1 MFVSV
6 SASSGTSQSNK
17 RRIIPRNLHV
27 VSLHAACGWG
37 EKRNAM
43 APLFA
48 LELRFSAT
56 QPVPSEHRARL
67 HRQGRISGNDA
78 HERPRAHASHTSHR
92 RDTGATP
99 VRVSRGEPVGSRTV
113 ENLVPEE
120 GLEPS
125 RSCEQRI
132 LSPSCLPFHHSGLSG
147 PLSLRTVRVSV
158 GHSGIRY
165 DRQPCCLSSWDSPSE
180 RRSQRF

>member
-67 HRQGRISGNDA
+67 HRQGRISGNDV

-92 RDTGATP
+92 RKTRACQPGRIGRLPKAAK
-99 VRVSRGEPVGSRTV
+99 
-113 ENLVPEE
+113 LVPEE

-147 PLSLRTVRVSV
+147 PLSLRTARMSV

-165 DRQPCCLSSWDSPSE
+165 DRRPCCLSSWDSPSG